1 MERGLREEGRCAM
14 SERETAMAN
23 LDEALRK
30 GLVDVKLFVPAAK
43 SLSEEELFAA
53 MNRIDAA
60 LAAGKCDAHDMWPHD
75 VEPKPFGP
83 LMD

>member
-1 MERGLREEGRCAM
+1 M

-30 GLVDVKLFVPAAK
+30 GLIDVKLLVPAAK
-43 SLSEEELFAA
+43 NLSEEEIFAGV
-53 MNRIDAA
+53 NRIDAA
-60 LAAGKCDAHDMWPHD
+60 LRDGNCDAHDKWLHD

>member
-1 MERGLREEGRCAM
+1 M

-30 GLVDVKLFVPAAK
+30 GLIDVKLLVPSAK
-43 SLSEEELFAA
+43 NLSEEEIFAGV
-53 MNRIDAA
+53 NRIDAA
-60 LAAGKCDAHDMWPHD
+60 LRDGRCETHDMWPHD